1 MIDEKLLLYF
11 IKTRSREFEEQSF
24 TIHKECTG
32 SLRDMEYDDV
42 IIHSINLH
50 TLMHVTRILNE
61 LIEMIE
67 EVNSILLK
75 IQFLVVVENV
85 ENNNLNL
92 YEQVYISLSRTVSNF
107 ECINEELKQ
116 ETITEALKKSQVIN
130 EYVKYQGKLL
140 PFHMFVFEVKKNLL
154 SKNLEG

>member
-11 IKTRSREFEEQSF
+11 IKTKKEEFEEQSF

-50 TLMHVTRILNE
+50 TLMNVTRILNK

-67 EVNSILLK
+67 DGKFNAPDNPFSCCGG
-75 IQFLVVVENV
+75 
-85 ENNNLNL
+85 
-92 YEQVYISLSRTVSNF
+92 
-107 ECINEELKQ
+107 ECGKQ
-116 ETITEALKKSQVIN
+116 
-130 EYVKYQGKLL
+130 
-140 PFHMFVFEVKKNLL
+140 
-154 SKNLEG
+154 

>member
-32 SLRDMEYDDV
+32 SLRDMEYNDV
-42 IIHSINLH
+42 IIHSIH

-67 EVNSILLK
+67 AGKFNTSENS
-75 IQFLVVVENV
+75 
-85 ENNNLNL
+85 
-92 YEQVYISLSRTVSNF
+92 VSCCGG
-107 ECINEELKQ
+107 ECGKQ
-116 ETITEALKKSQVIN
+116 
-130 EYVKYQGKLL
+130 
-140 PFHMFVFEVKKNLL
+140 
-154 SKNLEG
+154 

>member
-42 IIHSINLH
+42 MIHSVNLN
-50 TLMHVTRILNE
+50 TLMNVTRILNE

-67 EVNSILLK
+67 MIEDGKFNTSENS
-75 IQFLVVVENV
+75 
-85 ENNNLNL
+85 
-92 YEQVYISLSRTVSNF
+92 VSCCGG
-107 ECINEELKQ
+107 ECGKQ
-116 ETITEALKKSQVIN
+116 
-130 EYVKYQGKLL
+130 
-140 PFHMFVFEVKKNLL
+140 
-154 SKNLEG
+154 

>member
-42 IIHSINLH
+42 II
-50 TLMHVTRILNE
+50 NE

-67 EVNSILLK
+67 EGKFNTSENS
-75 IQFLVVVENV
+75 
-85 ENNNLNL
+85 
-92 YEQVYISLSRTVSNF
+92 VSCCGG
-107 ECINEELKQ
+107 ECGKQ
-116 ETITEALKKSQVIN
+116 
-130 EYVKYQGKLL
+130 
-140 PFHMFVFEVKKNLL
+140 
-154 SKNLEG
+154 